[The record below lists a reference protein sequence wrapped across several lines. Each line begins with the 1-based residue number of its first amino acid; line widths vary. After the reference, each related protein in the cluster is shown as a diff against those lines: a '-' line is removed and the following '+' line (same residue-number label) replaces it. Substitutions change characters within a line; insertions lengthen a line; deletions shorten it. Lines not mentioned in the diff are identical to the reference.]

1 MKEELRHRSVF
12 LALKGAF
19 EMTTDKGG
27 GRDGGGHFCHAA

>member
-1 MKEELRHRSVF
+1 
-12 LALKGAF
+12 LKGAF